1 MEKQINSF
9 EDLVFLP
16 HKNKMEGAV
25 QAQHDL
31 PNGIT
36 ISVVGGEMLYG
47 DGIVSFEVA
56 AWRTKDFVWLRL
68 SEHDDVLGWRSKEDV
83 TEIIQKLLMDY
94 QIENPE
100 EESKDID

>member
-9 EDLVFLP
+9 DDLVFKP
-16 HKNKMEGAV
+16 HANRTEGAV

-36 ISVVGGEMLYG
+36 ISVVGGRGLYG
-47 DGIVSFEVA
+47 DGINSFEVA
-56 AWRTKDFVWLRL
+56 AWPKEGQEWIKL
-68 SEHDDVLGWRSKEDV
+68 SEHDDVIGWQSKEEV

>member
-9 EDLVFLP
+9 DDLVFKA
-16 HKNKMEGAV
+16 HANKVEGAV

-31 PNGIT
+31 PNGLT

-47 DGIVSFEVA
+47 DGINSFEVA
-56 AWRTKDFVWLRL
+56 AWRTKGFDWLRL

-94 QIENPE
+94 QIDIPNEVSE
-100 EESKDID
+100 E